1 MMRVSPIDD
10 PVTGEQ
16 ILAVQPPL
24 ARNPEAGWQQ
34 RLEYFTGRAL
44 THTALRQ
51 EQQVR
56 SGRLATI
63 GQVFSPGVVSGLETV
78 AAATEGGA
86 LLEIAAGAGLAV
98 SGEIVTVNRNQQV
111 RLDDI
116 RVYAPAAMLAGGSA
130 TTEGAYRL
138 GDALAALRAHGLAL
152 PQAMVL
158 VLQPVAVEHFS
169 ALTSTD
175 PCEYDPTD
183 AAFENWQ
190 VLDGCRLALHAWP
203 AELGPLPEA
212 GSWRRNRI
220 AHAVFEYERTLT
232 EGDYPPWW
240 SLGVPIALVGLTPA
254 LAFDFLDRYSVVRR
268 GGEAK
273 GGSVPVSPAGN
284 RFLWQARFE
293 QFNEQLADWLTAHPE
308 LDPAG
313 LAAEGEFRHLPPVG
327 VLPKECMAPR
337 SELQHFF
344 PLGYGVRA
352 LAIPYEQ
359 LDLAIAESAPLLPY
373 DLNTPDQVE
382 VLVPVPQAHFE
393 PRLLVVETVDPVF
406 ERTIA
411 RFAAN
416 RDQWLGR
423 RLNLRRKASAIYHA
437 VKGRPLLYPVA
448 DFNAVDSLEQ
458 AAPFELELVKQGDAC
473 RFLTGLAAPPPDW
486 LQNGFDDSPWAAGA
500 TGIGYGRAGL
510 ATTVADMQG
519 HAVTLY
525 VRHRFQLSEVAEAH
539 RYTLSITTN
548 GGFYAYLNG
557 RPLTAANASRPLYNV
572 PADATLPFAAR
583 TYELGELTGRLLAG
597 ENVLAIEAHSPG
609 LNAAEFSISVTLL
622 DTEEAYGTTVVPG
635 AANQP
640 PPFGREQYQVTAL
653 AELRTYLD
661 TKTPLSDAEVA
672 KLDEIGIEE
681 YIDFLQAKIDRA
693 DDRVEF
699 GFLRLRTDIYRVR
712 QMMLGNEAATKL
724 ATSPALAEIAKGQSA
739 VATKTE
745 LNDFYSRLKQ
755 ATPTGGPT
763 LGPTAAAKTASAATA
778 ARSAATTGFFSGE
791 LAAGSGVK
799 IDTGAMTTFTEGTIK
814 TGASQEARL
823 LGIASEASS
832 GELLKYAT
840 AEEVGLQNPVIGKV
854 QIFNNATVGERL
866 EESSA
871 NVAHMAGV
879 AVKGELVSE
888 LLATD
893 LHLDDL
899 AIPGVRDAEE
909 NKDKTFA
916 DIKADADLL
925 GRIIGGHYDP
935 VGGDDEASYF
945 NGGVR
950 ALENVVGL
958 LRLVEGR
965 VHAYRRA
972 VTECRNTVAA
982 LQSGLAGIDGRLKVI
997 GDELAE
1003 ARHDVSVA
1011 MALKAEEQARINA
1024 INAGR
1029 DKVLAT
1035 LVPFVLFRRP
1045 RTVDARRDAPLHFVN
1060 PDLSEQPLPLCDL
1073 TEVEAPD
1080 ALEAMLDVVRDAPLK
1095 WFIAVNLILPHLSR
1109 LADLQVTLAGARKRA
1124 ATVAS
1129 SHPYLQ
1135 ATFQGTDKTL
1145 QGIGAVLMQSQQRIA
1160 VTRRLTASLDLAAF
1174 QRLGWQESIARV
1186 PEVVSLGDLIDAS
1199 HGRMAASSRAAAEM
1213 NMISR
1218 VATCLYARFSG
1229 VPAAIRLGWAERLS
1243 QYDAPVNLRNLYTLP
1258 RFSELDYT
1266 ERHNMQRLVDWLY
1279 GRINGSVSEAT
1290 GMMSDL
1296 IRVALLA
1303 ASHAPVN
1310 RLIAGYL
1317 PAPVLVRPGSRF
1329 HIVPEAISR
1338 VRVGMAIS
1346 MTAAGATLVRGKV
1359 VDITGSQVMVEAH
1372 TTVSS
1377 SVQLETGTRVQIG

>member
-10 PVTGEQ
+10 PVAGEQ

-24 ARNPEAGWQQ
+24 ARYPEADWLQ

-44 THTALRQ
+44 THTALRL
-51 EQQVR
+51 EQQGR
-56 SGRLATI
+56 SGHLATL

-78 AAATEGGA
+78 AAPTEGGV
-86 LLEIAAGAGLAV
+86 LLEIAAGSGLAA

-111 RLDDI
+111 LLDDI
-116 RVYAPAAMLAGGSA
+116 RVYAPASMLSA
-130 TTEGAYRL
+130 EGETEATEGAYRL
-138 GDALAALRAHGLAL
+138 GDTLAALRALGRPL
-152 PQAMVL
+152 PEAMVL

-169 ALTSTD
+169 EQPSTD
-175 PCEYDPTD
+175 PCDYDPTD
-183 AAFENWQ
+183 DAFENWQ
-190 VLDGCRLALHAWP
+190 WLDGCRLALHVWP

-212 GSWRRNRI
+212 GAWRRNRI
-220 AHAVFEYERTLT
+220 AHAVFEYERHLT
-232 EGDYPPWW
+232 EGDYPPWCFV
-240 SLGVPIALVGLTPA
+240 GVPIAMVGFTAA
-254 LAFDFLDRYSVVRR
+254 LAFDFLDHYSVVRR

-273 GGSVPVSPAGN
+273 GGAVPVSPAGN

-308 LDPAG
+308 LDPAA
-313 LAAEGEFRHLPPVG
+313 LQAESEFRHLPAVG

-337 SELQHFF
+337 SQLQHFF
-344 PLGYGVRA
+344 PLSYSTRA

-359 LDLAIAESAPLLPY
+359 LDLAIAESAPLLSY

-393 PRLLVVETVDPVF
+393 PRLLVVETIDPSF
-406 ERTIA
+406 DQAII
-411 RFAAN
+411 RFAAG

-437 VKGRPLLYPVA
+437 VKGAPLLYPVT
-448 DFNAVDSLEQ
+448 DTNAVDSLEQ
-458 AAPFELELVKQGDAC
+458 ALPFELELVREGDVC
-473 RFLTGLAAPPPDW
+473 RYLPGLSAPPPDW
-486 LQNGFDDSPWAAGA
+486 LQKGFDDSGWAAGA
-500 TGIGYGRAGL
+500 TSIGYGRDGL
-510 ATTVADMQG
+510 ATTVADMQN

-525 VRHRFQLSEVAEAH
+525 VRHRFQLDDVAEAH
-539 RYTLSITTN
+539 RYMLSVTTN
-548 GGFYAYLNG
+548 GGFYAWLNG
-557 RPLTAANASRPLYNV
+557 KPLAAANVSRPLHNV
-572 PADATLPFAAR
+572 PADAAQPFAAR
-583 TYELGELTGRLLAG
+583 PHELGELTGRLVTG

-609 LNAAEFSISVTLL
+609 LTAAEFSISVTLL
-622 DTEEAYGTTVVPG
+622 DTEEAYGTTVPLD
-635 AANQP
+635 ANNQP

-653 AELRTYLD
+653 TELRTFLD
-661 TKTPLSDAEVA
+661 TKTPLSKAEVA

-712 QMMLGNEAATKL
+712 QMMLGNEAGTKL

-739 VATKTE
+739 VATKGE
-745 LNDFYSRLKQ
+745 LTDFYSRLKQ
-755 ATPTGGPT
+755 SPTTGTTGGPT
-763 LGPTAAAKTASAATA
+763 LTAGTTKTAAAS
-778 ARSAATTGFFSGE
+778 RSAKTTGSFFSGE
-791 LAAGSGVK
+791 LAGSAIK
-799 IDTGAMTTFTEGTIK
+799 IIDTGGMTTFKDGSILTAAT
-814 TGASQEARL
+814 QEARL
-823 LGIASEASS
+823 LNIASGSSS

-854 QIFNNATVGERL
+854 QLFNNATVGERL

-879 AVKGELVSE
+879 AVKGELIGD

-893 LHLDDL
+893 LHIDDL

-909 NKDKTFA
+909 TKDKTFA
-916 DIKADADLL
+916 DIKANADLL
-925 GRIIGGHYDP
+925 GRIVGGQYDP
-935 VGGDDEASYF
+935 VAGDDEASYF

-950 ALENVVGL
+950 ALENVVGM
-958 LRLVEGR
+958 LRLIEGR
-965 VHAYRRA
+965 VYAYRQAVARCRTA
-972 VTECRNTVAA
+972 VTD
-982 LQSGLAGIDGRLKVI
+982 LQSGLAKIDGRLKVI

-1011 MALKAEEQARINA
+1011 LALKAEEQARISALNA
-1024 INAGR
+1024 RR

-1045 RTVDARRDAPLHFVN
+1045 RTVDVRRDAPLHYVN

-1073 TEVEAPD
+1073 SAVEAPES
-1080 ALEAMLDVVRDAPLK
+1080 LEAMLDVVRDAPLQ
-1095 WFIAVNLILPHLSR
+1095 WFTAVHLILPHLSR
-1109 LADLQVTLAGARKRA
+1109 LADLHVTLAGARKRA
-1124 ATVAS
+1124 ATMSS
-1129 SHPYLQ
+1129 SHPFLQ
-1135 ATFQGTDKTL
+1135 SSFQGTDKTL
-1145 QGIGAVLMQSQQRIA
+1145 QGIGAVLTQSQQRIQ
-1160 VTRRLTASLDLAAF
+1160 VTRRKTATLDLAAF
-1174 QRLGWQESIARV
+1174 QRLGWQ
-1186 PEVVSLGDLIDAS
+1186 GDLIDAS

-1218 VATCLYARFSG
+1218 VATCLHVRFSG

-1258 RFSELDYT
+1258 RFSEMDFT

-1279 GRINGSVSEAT
+1279 GRINSSYSEAA

-1303 ASHAPVN
+1303 ASHAPAN

-1317 PAPVLVRPGSRF
+1317 PAPVLVRVGTRF
-1329 HIVPEAISR
+1329 NIIPEALSR
-1338 VRVGMAIS
+1338 VRIGMAIS
-1346 MTAAGATLVRGKV
+1346 MTAAGSALVLGKV
-1359 VDITGSQVMVEAH
+1359 VDIAGSQVMVEAH
-1372 TTVSS
+1372 TTVSAT
-1377 SVQLETGTRVQIG
+1377 VQLETGTRVQIG